1 MNMKK
6 LTGALIILVLLS
18 AGQLVKSQSIKNQFQ
33 VIGEVAIPIEDY
45 GPGLGGQLK
54 WLCRLGPAG
63 QLTISAGY
71 SGFRSSDKS
80 VGGKRASLRLIP
92 FMAGYRRNI
101 DRFFVEPQAGYGE
114 LGGRVDIGG
123 DYARP
128 SVGAFFWA
136 LGAGYSLKR
145 LDVGVRYLGA
155 HGAQSSEGGMWYNA
169 QFKYV
174 GFFAAYN
181 LRRALN

>member
-1 MNMKK
+1 MKK
-6 LTGALIILVLLS
+6 LTAGIIILFLLS
-18 AGQLVKSQSIKNQFQ
+18 AGPSAQSQTTRNQFQ
-33 VIGEVAIPIEDY
+33 VIGELAIPIHDY
-45 GPGLGGQLK
+45 SPGYSGQFK
-54 WLCRLGPAG
+54 WLCRLSASG
-63 QLTISAGY
+63 QLTVSAGY
-71 SGFRSSDKS
+71 SGFRSTGKS
-80 VGGKRASLRLIP
+80 VGGKRESLRLVP
-92 FMAGYRRNI
+92 FMVGYRRNI
-101 DRFFVEPQAGYGE
+101 DRIFIEPQAGYGE

-145 LDVGVRYLGA
+145 FDVGVRYQGA
-155 HGAQSSEGGMWYNA
+155 HGAQSSEAGMWYNA

-181 LRRALN
+181 LRN